1 MTHDEIMFCYKIILK
16 SINKNDV
23 QTIGCLNK
31 LLQKA
36 KESQPLKF
44 IPSEKLQEEILW
56 LQSRI
61 RGYKTQIQNQKEEII
76 NLKSDRR
83 KKLLSIREL
92 RESVK
97 ELKKPK
103 EVKRKKSGPG
113 VLYYNN
119 DVNEWLDLMKDLN
132 GILGDDKDD

>member
-1 MTHDEIMFCYKIILK
+1 M
-16 SINKNDV
+16 
-23 QTIGCLNK
+23 
-31 LLQKA
+31 
-36 KESQPLKF
+36 
-44 IPSEKLQEEILW
+44 
-56 LQSRI
+56 
-61 RGYKTQIQNQKEEII
+61 
-76 NLKSDRR
+76 KSDRR

>member
-23 QTIGCLNK
+23 ETIGCLNK

-103 EVKRKKSGPG
+103 EVKRKKNAPG

-119 DVNEWLDLMKDLN
+119 EVNEWLDLMKDLN

>member
-23 QTIGCLNK
+23 ETIGCLNK

-103 EVKRKKSGPG
+103 EVKRKKNAPG

-119 DVNEWLDLMKDLN
+119 EVNEWLDLMKDLN
-132 GILGDDKDD
+132 GELGDDKDE